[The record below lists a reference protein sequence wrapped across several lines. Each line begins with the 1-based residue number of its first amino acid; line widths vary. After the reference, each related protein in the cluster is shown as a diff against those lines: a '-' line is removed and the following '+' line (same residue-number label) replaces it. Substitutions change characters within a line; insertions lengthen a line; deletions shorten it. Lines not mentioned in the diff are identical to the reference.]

1 MAMHDSVHTAMHE
14 DSALSA
20 IDSEILHGSR
30 LAGATLTSQ
39 LQQGSVQSNEE
50 RGEEQR
56 VPLHHFP
63 AKFPRVVNKYI
74 GLVEGRFDAR
84 VLGKRRTTSVL
95 PLVIILGN

>member
-1 MAMHDSVHTAMHE
+1 MRAGILHINYSTIKERGYSIVRFVTQCMHPCMAMYDSVHTAMHG
-14 DSALSA
+14 DPALSA

-63 AKFPRVVNKYI
+63 AKFPRVVNK
-74 GLVEGRFDAR
+74 
-84 VLGKRRTTSVL
+84 
-95 PLVIILGN
+95 